1 MSATTIT
8 IVVPVEG
15 KPYRTKQTQ
24 TQTLRSMVGG
34 TVCDMMGRG
43 KVVHPMFW
51 NEHAEWNVVKQ
62 IYEKVADKKMK
73 VKCYGN
79 DEGSMT
85 CSQNMA
91 VYTHDMF
98 GTSPTFGNLV
108 LVINKKQAD
117 KIKGIASLPYF
128 KDATAMEL
136 AYEEE

>member
-43 KVVHPMFW
+43 KIIHPMFW
-51 NEHAEWNVVKQ
+51 QEHAEWNVVAE
-62 IYEKVADKKMK
+62 IYKKVADKKMK

-91 VYTHDMF
+91 VYTHDQF

-117 KIKGIASLPYF
+117 KVKGIASLPYY